1 MGPVSRRT
9 VRVAIAALLLFAP
22 PETGMA
28 QGEETLASNRD
39 QTASDPIIFGRA
51 EPIDTAIGDSYP
63 ENVIWQ
69 PFTTGAVAGGYRLTE
84 ITVSAKRHG
93 HTVSTLMYG
102 TIVEMPRPHPR
113 HRIAD
118 LGVPYLLGAPLNDL
132 NAIDSVE
139 RTLTF
144 HAPANTHL
152 SANTTYYL
160 YLRTTEKIE
169 ISSTT
174 ETALDT
180 DSHFGWTIGRALEA
194 DGIWLGQSHNFFPTA
209 ENVGR
214 SESIRMRVKG
224 VPILPE
230 VTVHALDPDTEF
242 TEGDAVAFTLVRSG
256 STTDRLTVDIGL
268 EATSTGENGIVTAEA
283 ISQTAAT
290 FAANE
295 GTATVTV
302 QTRNNETYSATPET
316 VTISLT
322 PVASATTAT
331 PRYAVGTPS
340 TAEVR
345 IADDDPAATVT
356 GVAVTSTAP
365 RYREVHGANVRD
377 VYGAGDVIEFTVTF
391 SDTVDVD
398 TSNGVPTLTFSL
410 GNADA
415 VQTSAPYAR
424 GSGTDKLVFAHAVQ
438 AADSDSN
445 GIFLLDDSNVTG
457 GALQLNGGVLGAGI
471 NGVVSTAIA
480 TRGARPGH
488 KVDGGR
494 SGPYVESLAVTS
506 TPQIMRAGETVAD
519 TYGAGEAIEFT
530 LALSEAVTVTG
541 TPHLQFSLGGTNT
554 NAGYARGSGT
564 DKLVFAYPVQS
575 SDSDG
580 DGIFVQDGEDV
591 SGNSAVVAESGEEI
605 DAVDDSADADL
616 VNPGRGTRS
625 GHRVDGSMSAFD
637 AAAVL
642 AIVRQDPTVSPTNA
656 DTLTWRVTF
665 SEDVANVDPADFVLT
680 GTTATLAVTE
690 AAASTVFDVTAS
702 GGDLA
707 ALDGTVTLGFA
718 PGQDITD
725 TADTPN
731 ALADTAP
738 TGTDERSY
746 DLDNTA
752 PTVTIEDV
760 PGTSDGPF
768 TATFAFSEAAY
779 GFTVEDIAV
788 GNGTASDFAGGDGE
802 RVFTARIAPAAAGEV
817 TVDVAADAAR
827 DEAGNGNVAGE
838 QAVSAHSP
846 APATVTGV
854 AVTSTAP
861 RYREVHG
868 ANVRD
873 VYGAGDVI
881 EFTVTFSDTVDVDT
895 TSGVPTLTFGLG
907 NADAGQTS
915 APYARG
921 SGTDKLVFAHAV
933 QAADSD
939 SNGIFLLD
947 DSNVTGGALQLNGGV
962 LGAGTGG
969 VVSTAIATR
978 GARPGHKVD
987 GGRSGPYVESL
998 AVTST
1003 PQIMRAGETV
1013 ADTYGA
1019 GEAIEFT
1026 LALSEAVTVTGT
1038 PHLQF
1043 SLGGTNTNAG
1053 YARGSGTD
1061 KLVFAYPVQS
1071 SDSDGDGIFVQ
1082 DGEDVSGNSA
1092 VVAESGEEIDAV
1104 DDSADAD
1111 LVNPGRGTRSG
1122 HRVDGSMSA
1131 FDAVAV
1137 LAIVRQDPTVSP
1149 TNADTL
1155 TWRVTFSEDVANVDP
1170 ADFVLTGTTAA
1181 PAVAEATASTVFDVT
1196 ASGGDLAALD
1206 GTVTL
1211 GFAPGQDI
1219 TDTADT
1225 PNALAATAPTG
1236 TDERSWVVDNTAPTV
1251 TIGDVPP
1258 TSDGPFTATF
1268 TFSEPVTGFAVEDIT
1283 VGNGTASAFTDTDGG
1298 TTYTATITPAAEG
1311 AVTLDVAADVAED
1324 AAANGNLAA
1333 TRKTVDHDATAP
1345 TVLSVERHDPADS
1358 PTNADSLTWRVTFS
1372 EDVANVDQSDFE
1384 VTGSTATVTGVQAVS
1399 GETGV
1404 HDVTVSGGNLA
1415 GFSGTVT
1422 LGFGSGQDIAD
1433 EAGNALAA
1441 TAPTGADE
1449 RSWVVDNTAPT
1460 VTIAAPAA
1468 ANAPF
1473 TATFT
1478 FSEPVTGFTLAD
1490 IAVGNGTASDLT
1502 GGDGDTAFTA
1512 TITPSAE
1519 GAVTLDVA
1527 ANAAEDAAG
1536 NGNVAAEQVSVTHD
1550 MTRPTVSIA
1559 APDAAN
1565 APFAATFTFSEP
1577 VTGFTLAD
1585 IAVGNG
1591 AASDLTGGDGGTTYT
1606 ATITPSAEG
1615 AVTLDVAA
1623 DAAED
1628 AAGNGNVAAE
1638 QVSVTHDMTRP
1649 TVTITA
1655 PDAANA
1661 PFAATFTFSEP
1672 VTGFTLADIAVGN
1685 GTASDFTGG
1694 DGATAYTATI
1704 TPSAEGAVTL
1714 DVAADAAEDA
1724 AGNGNVAAEQ
1734 VSVTHDMTRPTV
1746 TITAPDA
1753 ANAPFAATFTF
1764 SEPVTGFT
1772 LADIA
1777 VGNGAASD
1785 LTGGD
1790 GGTTYTATI
1799 TPAAEGAV
1807 TLDVAA
1813 DAAEDAA
1820 GNGNVAAEQVS
1831 VTHDMTRPT
1840 VTIAAPDAANAP
1852 FAATFTFSEPV
1863 TGFTLAD
1870 IAVGNGAASDLTGG
1884 DGGTTYTA
1892 TITPG
1897 AEGAVTLDVAADAAE
1912 DAAGNGNV
1920 AAEQVSVTHDMT
1932 RPTVTITAPD
1942 AAIAPFTAT
1951 FTFSEPV
1958 TGFTLADIAVG
1969 NGAASDFTG
1978 GDGGTTYT
1986 ATITPS
1992 AEGAVTLD
2000 VAADAVEDAAGNG
2013 NVAALRASTSADL
2026 TAPTVESVVRHDP
2039 AGSPTN
2045 ADSLTWRVT
2054 FSEDV
2059 ANVDQSD
2066 FAAAGTT
2073 ATLAVAEATAATVF
2087 DVTASGGDLAELNGT
2102 VTLGF
2107 ASGQDIADTAG
2118 IPVDHAT
2125 PTGADER
2132 GWVVDN
2138 AAPTVSIAAPDAANA
2153 PFAATFTFS
2162 EPVTGFTLADIAVGN
2177 GAASAFA
2184 DTDGGTTYTATI
2196 TPGAEG
2202 VVTLDVAADAAEDA
2216 AGNGN
2221 VAAEQVSVTHDMT
2234 RPTVTITAPDAANA
2248 PFTATFTFSGPVTG
2262 FVVGDITV
2270 GNGTASGFAGGDG
2283 ATAYTATIT
2292 PAAEGEVTLD
2302 VAADVAADAAA
2313 NGNLAATRRTVDY
2326 DLTAPTVLSVER
2338 HDPADSPTNADSLTW
2353 RVTFS
2358 EAVAN
2363 VDAADFAV
2371 TGSTATVTGVQA
2383 VSGET
2388 GVHDVTV
2395 SGGNLAGFS
2404 GTVTLGFAAAQNI
2417 ADEAGNALAATA
2429 PSGTD
2434 ERSWV
2439 VDNAAPTVTI
2449 GDVPPTSDG
2458 PFTATF
2464 TFSEPVTGFAVE
2476 DITVGNGT
2484 ASEFA
2489 NTETGTTW
2497 TALITPSADGEVT
2510 VDVAADVAADEAGN
2524 GSLAAEQVSS
2534 AHAAPNTPPTARD
2547 GMVTTEEDTPYP
2559 FTAGDFNFAD
2569 TDAGDTLA
2577 SVTVTQLE
2585 SAGDLEFDGADVTV
2599 GQVVPRADIDAGG
2612 LVFAPA
2618 ANANGTG
2625 YATFMFRVGDGD
2637 DESAS
2642 AYVMTVDVN
2651 AVNDA
2656 PAVANPIPDQS
2667 ATAGAAFTFTV
2678 PDDAFEDVDGDTLEH
2693 SATQGDDTAL
2703 PSWLTFTAATRTF
2716 QGTPGAGDTGT
2727 LTVKVKAE
2735 DGDGETASDQFDIV
2749 VSPPAD
2755 ATAPTVL
2762 SIVRHDPAGS
2772 PTNADSLTWRVTFS
2786 EDVANVDLSDFTAAG
2801 TTATLAVAEA
2811 TASSVFDVTA
2821 SGGDLAGLNG
2831 TVTLGFATA
2840 QDIADTSTPPNALA
2854 DTAPTGAD
2862 ERGWVVD
2869 NAAPTVSI
2877 AAPDAANAPF
2887 TATFTFSEPVTGFT
2901 LADIAVGNGTA
2912 SDLTGGDGGT
2922 TYTATITPSAEGEVT
2937 LDVAADAA
2945 EDEAGNGNVAAEQV
2959 SVTHDMTRPTVT
2971 ITAPDAANAL
2981 FTATFTFSGP
2991 VTGFALA
2998 DIAVG
3003 NGTASAFADTDG
3015 GTTYTATITP
3025 SAEGEVTVD
3034 VAADA
3039 AADAA
3044 SNGNL
3049 AATRRTVDYD
3059 VTAPTVTI
3067 TEVPET
3073 SDGPFT
3079 ATFTFS
3085 EPVTGFALGDI
3096 AVGNGMA
3103 SAFADT
3109 DGGTTYTA
3117 TITPSAE
3124 GEVTV
3129 DVAADA
3135 AEDEAGNGSAAATQA
3150 KSTYAEPN
3158 TAPTAQDSEG
3168 TTYEDVDYAPRPT
3181 EFNFTDD
3188 DGDSLH
3194 SVIVTAL
3201 PAAGKGELKI
3211 GCLNDICRTLTASD
3225 LPFSVSESSL
3235 ADGDFT
3241 YVPPGN
3247 ANGDAFA
3254 TFRFRVSDGT
3264 DESVAEYTMT
3274 IDITPVNDAPALESP
3289 IGNQSATV
3297 DESFSFT
3304 VPDDAFG
3311 DIDGDT
3317 LAYSATKGDD
3327 TALPSWLTFT
3337 AATRTFQGTPA
3348 TAGTLTVKVT
3358 VEDGDGETASD
3369 AFDIVVSPPADTT
3382 APRVLSIERHA
3393 PADSPTN
3400 ADALT
3405 WRVTFSEDV
3414 ANVDQSDFAAAGTTA
3429 TLAVTEAT
3437 AATVFDVTASGGDL
3451 AELNGT
3457 VTLGFATAQDIADTS
3472 TPPNALAD
3480 TAPTGADERGWVVD
3494 NAAPTVS
3501 IAAPDAANA
3510 PFAATFTFSEP
3521 VTGFTLADIA
3531 VGNGAAS
3538 AFADTDGGTTYTAT
3552 ITPSAEGAVTLDV
3565 AADAAEDAA
3574 GNGNVAAEQVS
3585 VTHDM
3590 TRPTVTITAP
3600 DAANAPFTATF
3611 TFSGPVTGFVVED
3624 ITVGNGTASAFTDTD
3639 GGTTYTATIT
3649 PSAEGEV
3656 TLDVAADAAA
3666 DAAANGNL
3674 AATRKTVDYD
3684 LTAPTVLS
3692 VERHDPAGSPT
3703 NADSL
3708 TWRVTFSE
3716 AVANVDAADFAV
3728 TGSTATVTGVQAVS
3742 GETGVHDV
3750 TVSGGNLAG
3759 FSGTVTLG
3767 FAAAQ
3772 NIADEAGNALAATA
3786 PSGTDE
3792 RSWVV
3797 DNTAP
3802 TVTIGDVPP
3811 TSDGPFTATFTFSEP
3826 VTGFAV
3832 EDITVGNGTASEF
3845 ANTETGTTWTALI
3858 TPSADG
3864 EVTVDVAADV
3874 AADEAGNGSLAAEQV
3889 SVTYAEPNAAP
3900 TARDGMVTTEEDTPY
3915 PFTAADFRFEDTDTG
3930 DVLDSVTVTQLESA
3944 GDLEFDGADV
3954 TVGQVVPRA
3963 DIDAGGLVFAP
3974 AANANGTGYATFMF
3988 RVGDGDDESASAYVM
4003 TVDVNAVNDPATGA
4017 PAIAG
4022 TARVGETLT
4031 ADASAIRDDADGL
4044 PALGAFAWQWLRAG
4058 DPDDAEIPGAT
4069 GTTYTLAEADE
4080 GARFRVRV
4088 RFTDLD
4094 GHAEELVSEATLA
4107 VQASMSSNQP
4117 PTAVSGTVTLAED
4130 ETYAFKEADFGFD
4143 DEDAGD
4149 TLASVRIVT
4158 LPDAG
4163 ALTLDGAA
4171 VAEDQEVPAAELAK
4185 LVYAPPADA
4194 NADGRPYASFT
4205 FRVSDGTDESADT
4218 YTMAINVTPENDAP
4232 TVANGIADQAATTG
4246 TEFTFTVPDDAF
4258 EDIDGDTLQ
4267 YSATLANDDPLPAW
4281 LTFNA
4286 TNRTFTGTPATAGTL
4301 TVKVTVEDGDGETA
4315 SDAFDI
4321 VVSPPRDATAPRVLS
4336 IVRHDPAASPTNAD
4350 SLTWRV
4356 TFSEDVANVDVA
4368 DFTAAGTT
4376 ATLAVTEATASTV
4389 FDVTASGGNL
4399 AGLNGTVTLGFAAAQ
4414 DIADT
4419 STPPNALAG
4428 TAPTGA
4434 DERSWELDNAG
4445 PALLSAAVEGTT
4457 VTLLYDEPLD
4467 AGSVPAAGDYSVSVD
4482 GTAAAPS
4489 AVALTG
4495 SQVALTL
4502 GAAPAGDVAVTVS
4515 YTVPATNPVRD
4526 RLGNEAGALS
4536 AQPVTRSLIRLAGGA
4551 GDHEGRVE
4559 VFRAGQWGTV
4569 CDDYW
4574 DNRDAD
4580 VACRMAGHEAGS
4592 VEDAGRFRR
4601 AHFGEGSLSR
4611 IWLDNLRCTGGEESL
4626 FDCPRARGIAVGEH
4640 NCRPSENVGVR
4651 CLVTGGTA
4659 PPRVTGI
4666 ELNAPPGDSWS
4677 AGETVEVTLAWS
4689 EDVTVAT
4696 PAGGEPPKLWIG
4708 FSDTA
4713 HPHGSGVVRHAVY
4726 ASGSGTAR
4734 TVFRYTLK
4742 AGYRPSDLTGATGDA
4757 WRPGLAPDYESV
4769 EVYRNSLR
4777 LRGGTIVSASGVPA
4791 ELGHR
4796 GHPEAMSQLEGPRV
4810 AAAPT
4815 ISGAGPDG
4823 RWTPGETVEVGLPF
4837 DRQVLVTTTGGT
4849 PSVEI
4854 GFLDGRKRRAAYTF
4868 GSTTHELI
4876 FAYTLTGADGDQ
4888 TAILVTPDSL
4898 APGGGLIRG
4907 WPDLEP
4913 AALGHGG
4920 SARQAGPAHVAPAGP
4935 TASFSGVPDEHDGRS
4950 AFTLGFTMSEAPEPG
4965 FSFRTVRDHL
4975 FEVTGGRIT
4984 LARRAPPG
4992 QDRAWT
4998 LTVFPGGTGAITVR
5012 MRETRSCDAS
5022 PRVCT
5027 ADGRPLA
5034 GEVVATVP
5042 GPARLSVA
5050 DAQVREGAGPL
5061 EFAVTLSRARTE
5073 PSTVRYATADGT
5085 ATAGEDYAGTSG
5097 TLAFEAGVTERTV
5110 SVPVLDDAHD
5120 EGTETLTLTL
5130 SDPAPAGHVRIADGT
5145 ATGTI
5150 ANTDPVPRAWT
5161 VRFGRTVAEQA
5172 VDAVR
5177 DRLGADRSPGFRGRL
5192 AGRPLPDG
5200 TGTAGEA
5207 ADADAAEDDPLAVPA
5222 LAEDGRRAF
5231 MALLALETGERRDAE
5246 SGSGPES
5253 SAVSADDALL
5263 GTSFELV
5270 QETGDGLSLGL
5281 WGRVARSGFT
5291 GRDGDLS
5298 LDGEATAAMLGTDWP
5313 RRDALFGLMLFR
5325 SRGAGG
5331 YDAPEGGG
5339 RIEAELSGLVPWAGR
5354 RKDGTPTFWG
5364 AAGTGRGEMTL
5375 TPGGGDPVTA
5385 GLGWS
5390 MAAAGAEGAPVTADA
5405 LGGAQVGWRADALW
5419 TRTASE
5425 AAAGLAAGSGTTS
5438 RLRLGLEATWTRA
5451 LASGATLSPRLEA
5464 GLRHDG
5470 GDAETGFGLE
5480 TGGGV
5485 RFEDSARGLSVALD
5499 GRALMLHEDG
5509 DFEDWG
5515 LAVTVGWDPRPET
5528 RLGPSVIATR
5538 GWGGASSGGVSALLD
5553 PATVPGPGG
5562 ADGGARLDLEAA
5574 WGTDLSGWRHGMVG
5588 SAYGRVAGS
5597 PDIEDLRLGWRVG
5610 PDAGHDA
5617 GLDRDFWL
5625 EPGLGGSAVIGAG
5638 LNRSRERTGTRSST
5652 GVSLA
5657 ASDGGLEAG
5666 FDMAWEW

>member
-1 MGPVSRRT
+1 
-9 VRVAIAALLLFAP
+9 
-22 PETGMA
+22 
-28 QGEETLASNRD
+28 
-39 QTASDPIIFGRA
+39 
-51 EPIDTAIGDSYP
+51 
-63 ENVIWQ
+63 
-69 PFTTGAVAGGYRLTE
+69 
-84 ITVSAKRHG
+84 
-93 HTVSTLMYG
+93 
-102 TIVEMPRPHPR
+102 
-113 HRIAD
+113 
-118 LGVPYLLGAPLNDL
+118 
-132 NAIDSVE
+132 
-139 RTLTF
+139 
-144 HAPANTHL
+144 
-152 SANTTYYL
+152 
-160 YLRTTEKIE
+160 
-169 ISSTT
+169 
-174 ETALDT
+174 
-180 DSHFGWTIGRALEA
+180 
-194 DGIWLGQSHNFFPTA
+194 
-209 ENVGR
+209 
-214 SESIRMRVKG
+214 MRVKG

-256 STTDRLTVDIGL
+256 STTDGLTVDIGL

-398 TSNGVPTLTFSL
+398 TTNGVPTLTFSL

-506 TPQIMRAGETVAD
+506 RPQIMRAGETVAD

-1003 PQIMRAGETV
+1003 PQITRAGETV

-1131 FDAVAV
+1131 FDTTA
-1137 LAIVRQDPTVSP
+1137 PTVLSIERHDPAGSP
-1149 TNADTL
+1149 TNADSL

-1170 ADFVLTGTTAA
+1170 ADFVLTGTTATL
-1181 PAVAEATASTVFDVT
+1181 AVTEAAASTVFDVT

-1219 TDTADT
+1219 TDTAGT
-1225 PNALAATAPTG
+1225 PNTLADTAPTG
-1236 TDERSWVVDNTAPTV
+1236 TDERGWVVDN
-1251 TIGDVPP
+1251 
-1258 TSDGPFTATF
+1258 
-1268 TFSEPVTGFAVEDIT
+1268 
-1283 VGNGTASAFTDTDGG
+1283 
-1298 TTYTATITPAAEG
+1298 AA
-1311 AVTLDVAADVAED
+1311 
-1324 AAANGNLAA
+1324 
-1333 TRKTVDHDATAP
+1333 
-1345 TVLSVERHDPADS
+1345 
-1358 PTNADSLTWRVTFS
+1358 
-1372 EDVANVDQSDFE
+1372 
-1384 VTGSTATVTGVQAVS
+1384 
-1399 GETGV
+1399 
-1404 HDVTVSGGNLA
+1404 
-1415 GFSGTVT
+1415 
-1422 LGFGSGQDIAD
+1422 
-1433 EAGNALAA
+1433 
-1441 TAPTGADE
+1441 
-1449 RSWVVDNTAPT
+1449 
-1460 VTIAAPAA
+1460 
-1468 ANAPF
+1468 
-1473 TATFT
+1473 
-1478 FSEPVTGFTLAD
+1478 
-1490 IAVGNGTASDLT
+1490 
-1502 GGDGDTAFTA
+1502 
-1512 TITPSAE
+1512 
-1519 GAVTLDVA
+1519 
-1527 ANAAEDAAG
+1527 
-1536 NGNVAAEQVSVTHD
+1536 
-1550 MTRPTVSIA
+1550 PTVSIA

-1577 VTGFTLAD
+1577 VTGFALAD

-1591 AASDLTGGDGGTTYT
+1591 AASDLTGGDWGTTYT
-1606 ATITPSAEG
+1606 ATITPAAEG

-1628 AAGNGNVAAE
+1628 AAGNGNVAALRA
-1638 QVSVTHDMTRP
+1638 STSADLTAP
-1649 TVTITA
+1649 TVESVVRHDPAGSPT
-1655 PDAANA
+1655 NA
-1661 PFAATFTFSEP
+1661 DSLTWRVTFSED
-1672 VTGFTLADIAVGN
+1672 VANVDNTDFTAAGTTATLAVAEATASSVFDVTASGGDLAELNGTVTLGFASGQDIAD
-1685 GTASDFTGG
+1685 T
-1694 DGATAYTATI
+1694 
-1704 TPSAEGAVTL
+1704 
-1714 DVAADAAEDA
+1714 
-1724 AGNGNVAAEQ
+1724 AGNPVDHATPTGTDERGWVVDNAA
-1734 VSVTHDMTRPTV
+1734 PTV
-1746 TITAPDA
+1746 SIAAPDA

-1840 VTIAAPDAANAP
+1840 VTITAPAAANAP

-1863 TGFTLAD
+1863 TGFALAD

-1892 TITPG
+1892 TITPA
-1897 AEGAVTLDVAADAAE
+1897 AEGAVTLDVAADAA
-1912 DAAGNGNV
+1912 
-1920 AAEQVSVTHDMT
+1920 
-1932 RPTVTITAPD
+1932 
-1942 AAIAPFTAT
+1942 
-1951 FTFSEPV
+1951 
-1958 TGFTLADIAVG
+1958 
-1969 NGAASDFTG
+1969 
-1978 GDGGTTYT
+1978 
-1986 ATITPS
+1986 
-1992 AEGAVTLD
+1992 
-2000 VAADAVEDAAGNG
+2000 EDAAGNG

-2039 AGSPTN
+2039 FASPTN

-2059 ANVDQSD
+2059 ANVDLAD
-2066 FAAAGTT
+2066 FTVAGTT

-2107 ASGQDIADTAG
+2107 ATAQDIADTSTPPNALA
-2118 IPVDHAT
+2118 DTA

-2162 EPVTGFTLADIAVGN
+2162 EPVTGFALGDIAVGN
-2177 GAASAFA
+2177 GAAS
-2184 DTDGGTTYTATI
+2184 DLTGGDGGTTYTATI

-2202 VVTLDVAADAAEDA
+2202 EVTLDVAADAAEDE

-2221 VAAEQVSVTHDMT
+2221 VAAEQASVTHDMT

-2262 FVVGDITV
+2262 FALADIAV
-2270 GNGTASGFAGGDG
+2270 GNGAASAFADTDGG
-2283 ATAYTATIT
+2283 TTYTATIT
-2292 PAAEGEVTLD
+2292 PAAEGAVTLD
-2302 VAADVAADAAA
+2302 VAADAAADAAS
-2313 NGNLAATRRTVDY
+2313 NGNLAATRKTVDY

-2338 HDPADSPTNADSLTW
+2338 HDPAGSPTNADSLTW

-2434 ERSWV
+2434 ERGWV
-2439 VDNAAPTVTI
+2439 VDNTAPTVTI

-2524 GSLAAEQVSS
+2524 GNTAAAQASS

-2569 TDAGDTLA
+2569 TDAGDTLD

-2585 SAGDLEFDGADVTV
+2585 SAGDLELDGADVTLD
-2599 GQVVPRADIDAGG
+2599 QVIPKADIDANR

-2618 ANANGTG
+2618 ENANGTG

-2642 AYVMTVDVN
+2642 AYTMTVDVN

-2656 PAVANPIPDQS
+2656 PAVANPIPDQT

-2762 SIVRHDPAGS
+2762 SIERHDPAGS

-2786 EDVANVDLSDFTAAG
+2786 EDVANVDVADFAAAG

-2821 SGGDLAGLNG
+2821 SGGDLAELNG

-2901 LADIAVGNGTA
+2901 LADIAVGNGAA

-2922 TYTATITPSAEGEVT
+2922 TYTATITPAAEGAVT
-2937 LDVAADAA
+2937 LDV
-2945 EDEAGNGNVAAEQV
+2945 
-2959 SVTHDMTRPTVT
+2959 
-2971 ITAPDAANAL
+2971 TA
-2981 FTATFTFSGP
+2981 
-2991 VTGFALA
+2991 
-2998 DIAVG
+2998 
-3003 NGTASAFADTDG
+3003 
-3015 GTTYTATITP
+3015 
-3025 SAEGEVTVD
+3025 D
-3034 VAADA
+3034 VAEDA
-3039 AADAA
+3039 AA
-3044 SNGNL
+3044 NGNL
-3049 AATRRTVDYD
+3049 AATRKTVDYD
-3059 VTAPTVTI
+3059 LTAPTVLSVERHDPAGSPTNADSLTWRVTFSEAVANVDAADFAVTGSTATVTGVQAVSGETGVHDVTVSGGNLAGFSGTVSLTLASGRDIADEAGNPVANATPTGIDERSYDLDNAAPTVTI
-3067 TEVPET
+3067 AAPAEANA
-3073 SDGPFT
+3073 PFT

-3096 AVGNGMA
+3096 AVGNGTA
-3103 SAFADT
+3103 SDLTGGDGDTAF
-3109 DGGTTYTA
+3109 TA

-3129 DVAADA
+3129 DVAANA

-3358 VEDGDGETASD
+3358 VEDGGGETASDQFDIVVNEAPNEAPAFDDDELTRSVAENAGPGTNVGAPVPAATDSDGDSPTYTMEGADEASFDFDPATRQIATKAGVDYDFEAKAMYSVTITADDGKGGTDTVAVTISLTDVAEPPDAPEPPVVTATPGSTTSLDVSWTAPANDGRPEILDYDLRHCAGSPADCTADGDFTGGPQDVTGMNATIAGLDEGATYQVQVRARNDEGDGGWSESGGGSTAVPVNTPPTAVSGTVTLAEDETYAFKEADFGFEDMDAGDELDSVKITELETVGVLELNGTDVTADQVIPKADIDAGRLTFTPAENANGTGYATFMFKVSDGTAESDDAYTMTIDVTAANDAPTVASGIADQTATAGTQFTFTVPDDAFEDIDGDTLEHSATLANDDPLPAWLTFNAATRTFEGTPATAGTLTVKVTVEDGDGETASD

-3382 APRVLSIERHA
+3382 APRVLSIERHD
-3393 PADSPTN
+3393 PAGSPTN

-3429 TLAVTEAT
+3429 TLAVAEAT

-3451 AELNGT
+3451 AEVNGT
-3457 VTLGFATAQDIADTS
+3457 VTLGFAAAQDIADTS

-3510 PFAATFTFSEP
+3510 PFTATFTFSEP

-3538 AFADTDGGTTYTAT
+3538 DLTGGDGGTTYTAT
-3552 ITPSAEGAVTLDV
+3552 ITPAAEGAVTLDV
-3565 AADAAEDAA
+3565 
-3574 GNGNVAAEQVS
+3574 
-3585 VTHDM
+3585 
-3590 TRPTVTITAP
+3590 TA
-3600 DAANAPFTATF
+3600 
-3611 TFSGPVTGFVVED
+3611 
-3624 ITVGNGTASAFTDTD
+3624 
-3639 GGTTYTATIT
+3639 
-3649 PSAEGEV
+3649 
-3656 TLDVAADAAA
+3656 DVAE

-3759 FSGTVTLG
+3759 FSGTVSLTLASG
-3767 FAAAQ
+3767 RD
-3772 NIADEAGNALAATA
+3772 IADEAGNPVANAT
-3786 PSGTDE
+3786 PTGIDE
-3792 RSWVV
+3792 RSYDL
-3797 DNTAP
+3797 DNAAP
-3802 TVTIGDVPP
+3802 TVTIAAPAEANA
-3811 TSDGPFTATFTFSEP
+3811 PFTATFTFSEP

-3832 EDITVGNGTASEF
+3832 EDITVGNGTASDL
-3845 ANTETGTTWTALI
+3845 TGGDGDTAYTATV
-3858 TPSADG
+3858 TPGAEG

-3915 PFTAADFRFEDTDTG
+3915 PFTAADFRFDDTDTG

-4017 PAIAG
+4017 PAITG

-4143 DEDAGD
+4143 DADAGD
-4149 TLASVRIVT
+4149 TLASVRIVK
-4158 LPDAG
+4158 LPGAG

-4258 EDIDGDTLQ
+4258 EDIDGDTLEH
-4267 YSATLANDDPLPAW
+4267 SATQGDDTPLPDW
-4281 LTFNA
+4281 LTFTA
-4286 TNRTFTGTPATAGTL
+4286 TNRTFTGTPTAAGTL
-4301 TVKVTVEDGDGETA
+4301 TVRVTATDGSGA
-4315 SDAFDI
+4315 SIHDDFDI
-4321 VVSPPRDATAPRVLS
+4321 AVSPPPDTTAPTVLS
-4336 IVRHDPAASPTNAD
+4336 IERHAPAASPTNAD

-4611 IWLDNLRCTGGEESL
+4611 IWLDNLRCTGDEESL

-4876 FAYTLTGADGDQ
+4876 FAYTLTGADEGQ

-5597 PDIEDLRLGWRVG
+5597 PDVEDLRLGWRVG

>member
-1 MGPVSRRT
+1 MVS
-9 VRVAIAALLLFAP
+9 P
-22 PETGMA
+22 PA
-28 QGEETLASNRD
+28 
-39 QTASDPIIFGRA
+39 
-51 EPIDTAIGDSYP
+51 DT
-63 ENVIWQ
+63 
-69 PFTTGAVAGGYRLTE
+69 
-84 ITVSAKRHG
+84 
-93 HTVSTLMYG
+93 
-102 TIVEMPRPHPR
+102 
-113 HRIAD
+113 
-118 LGVPYLLGAPLNDL
+118 
-132 NAIDSVE
+132 
-139 RTLTF
+139 
-144 HAPANTHL
+144 
-152 SANTTYYL
+152 
-160 YLRTTEKIE
+160 
-169 ISSTT
+169 
-174 ETALDT
+174 
-180 DSHFGWTIGRALEA
+180 
-194 DGIWLGQSHNFFPTA
+194 
-209 ENVGR
+209 
-214 SESIRMRVKG
+214 
-224 VPILPE
+224 
-230 VTVHALDPDTEF
+230 
-242 TEGDAVAFTLVRSG
+242 
-256 STTDRLTVDIGL
+256 
-268 EATSTGENGIVTAEA
+268 
-283 ISQTAAT
+283 
-290 FAANE
+290 
-295 GTATVTV
+295 
-302 QTRNNETYSATPET
+302 
-316 VTISLT
+316 
-322 PVASATTAT
+322 
-331 PRYAVGTPS
+331 
-340 TAEVR
+340 
-345 IADDDPAATVT
+345 
-356 GVAVTSTAP
+356 TAP
-365 RYREVHGANVRD
+365 R
-377 VYGAGDVIEFTVTF
+377 
-391 SDTVDVD
+391 
-398 TSNGVPTLTFSL
+398 
-410 GNADA
+410 
-415 VQTSAPYAR
+415 
-424 GSGTDKLVFAHAVQ
+424 
-438 AADSDSN
+438 
-445 GIFLLDDSNVTG
+445 
-457 GALQLNGGVLGAGI
+457 
-471 NGVVSTAIA
+471 
-480 TRGARPGH
+480 
-488 KVDGGR
+488 
-494 SGPYVESLAVTS
+494 
-506 TPQIMRAGETVAD
+506 
-519 TYGAGEAIEFT
+519 
-530 LALSEAVTVTG
+530 
-541 TPHLQFSLGGTNT
+541 
-554 NAGYARGSGT
+554 
-564 DKLVFAYPVQS
+564 
-575 SDSDG
+575 
-580 DGIFVQDGEDV
+580 
-591 SGNSAVVAESGEEI
+591 
-605 DAVDDSADADL
+605 
-616 VNPGRGTRS
+616 
-625 GHRVDGSMSAFD
+625 
-637 AAAVL
+637 
-642 AIVRQDPTVSPTNA
+642 
-656 DTLTWRVTF
+656 
-665 SEDVANVDPADFVLT
+665 
-680 GTTATLAVTE
+680 
-690 AAASTVFDVTAS
+690 
-702 GGDLA
+702 
-707 ALDGTVTLGFA
+707 
-718 PGQDITD
+718 
-725 TADTPN
+725 
-731 ALADTAP
+731 
-738 TGTDERSY
+738 
-746 DLDNTA
+746 
-752 PTVTIEDV
+752 
-760 PGTSDGPF
+760 
-768 TATFAFSEAAY
+768 
-779 GFTVEDIAV
+779 
-788 GNGTASDFAGGDGE
+788 
-802 RVFTARIAPAAAGEV
+802 
-817 TVDVAADAAR
+817 
-827 DEAGNGNVAGE
+827 
-838 QAVSAHSP
+838 
-846 APATVTGV
+846 
-854 AVTSTAP
+854 
-861 RYREVHG
+861 
-868 ANVRD
+868 
-873 VYGAGDVI
+873 
-881 EFTVTFSDTVDVDT
+881 
-895 TSGVPTLTFGLG
+895 
-907 NADAGQTS
+907 
-915 APYARG
+915 
-921 SGTDKLVFAHAV
+921 
-933 QAADSD
+933 
-939 SNGIFLLD
+939 
-947 DSNVTGGALQLNGGV
+947 
-962 LGAGTGG
+962 
-969 VVSTAIATR
+969 
-978 GARPGHKVD
+978 
-987 GGRSGPYVESL
+987 
-998 AVTST
+998 
-1003 PQIMRAGETV
+1003 
-1013 ADTYGA
+1013 
-1019 GEAIEFT
+1019 
-1026 LALSEAVTVTGT
+1026 
-1038 PHLQF
+1038 
-1043 SLGGTNTNAG
+1043 
-1053 YARGSGTD
+1053 
-1061 KLVFAYPVQS
+1061 
-1071 SDSDGDGIFVQ
+1071 
-1082 DGEDVSGNSA
+1082 
-1092 VVAESGEEIDAV
+1092 
-1104 DDSADAD
+1104 
-1111 LVNPGRGTRSG
+1111 
-1122 HRVDGSMSA
+1122 
-1131 FDAVAV
+1131 
-1137 LAIVRQDPTVSP
+1137 
-1149 TNADTL
+1149 
-1155 TWRVTFSEDVANVDP
+1155 
-1170 ADFVLTGTTAA
+1170 
-1181 PAVAEATASTVFDVT
+1181 
-1196 ASGGDLAALD
+1196 
-1206 GTVTL
+1206 
-1211 GFAPGQDI
+1211 
-1219 TDTADT
+1219 
-1225 PNALAATAPTG
+1225 
-1236 TDERSWVVDNTAPTV
+1236 
-1251 TIGDVPP
+1251 
-1258 TSDGPFTATF
+1258 
-1268 TFSEPVTGFAVEDIT
+1268 
-1283 VGNGTASAFTDTDGG
+1283 
-1298 TTYTATITPAAEG
+1298 
-1311 AVTLDVAADVAED
+1311 
-1324 AAANGNLAA
+1324 
-1333 TRKTVDHDATAP
+1333 
-1345 TVLSVERHDPADS
+1345 VLSIE
-1358 PTNADSLTWRVTFS
+1358 
-1372 EDVANVDQSDFE
+1372 
-1384 VTGSTATVTGVQAVS
+1384 
-1399 GETGV
+1399 
-1404 HDVTVSGGNLA
+1404 
-1415 GFSGTVT
+1415 
-1422 LGFGSGQDIAD
+1422 
-1433 EAGNALAA
+1433 
-1441 TAPTGADE
+1441 
-1449 RSWVVDNTAPT
+1449 
-1460 VTIAAPAA
+1460 
-1468 ANAPF
+1468 
-1473 TATFT
+1473 
-1478 FSEPVTGFTLAD
+1478 
-1490 IAVGNGTASDLT
+1490 
-1502 GGDGDTAFTA
+1502 
-1512 TITPSAE
+1512 
-1519 GAVTLDVA
+1519 
-1527 ANAAEDAAG
+1527 
-1536 NGNVAAEQVSVTHD
+1536 
-1550 MTRPTVSIA
+1550 
-1559 APDAAN
+1559 
-1565 APFAATFTFSEP
+1565 
-1577 VTGFTLAD
+1577 
-1585 IAVGNG
+1585 
-1591 AASDLTGGDGGTTYT
+1591 
-1606 ATITPSAEG
+1606 
-1615 AVTLDVAA
+1615 
-1623 DAAED
+1623 
-1628 AAGNGNVAAE
+1628 
-1638 QVSVTHDMTRP
+1638 
-1649 TVTITA
+1649 
-1655 PDAANA
+1655 
-1661 PFAATFTFSEP
+1661 
-1672 VTGFTLADIAVGN
+1672 
-1685 GTASDFTGG
+1685 
-1694 DGATAYTATI
+1694 
-1704 TPSAEGAVTL
+1704 
-1714 DVAADAAEDA
+1714 
-1724 AGNGNVAAEQ
+1724 
-1734 VSVTHDMTRPTV
+1734 
-1746 TITAPDA
+1746 
-1753 ANAPFAATFTF
+1753 
-1764 SEPVTGFT
+1764 
-1772 LADIA
+1772 
-1777 VGNGAASD
+1777 
-1785 LTGGD
+1785 
-1790 GGTTYTATI
+1790 
-1799 TPAAEGAV
+1799 
-1807 TLDVAA
+1807 
-1813 DAAEDAA
+1813 
-1820 GNGNVAAEQVS
+1820 
-1831 VTHDMTRPT
+1831 
-1840 VTIAAPDAANAP
+1840 
-1852 FAATFTFSEPV
+1852 
-1863 TGFTLAD
+1863 
-1870 IAVGNGAASDLTGG
+1870 
-1884 DGGTTYTA
+1884 
-1892 TITPG
+1892 
-1897 AEGAVTLDVAADAAE
+1897 
-1912 DAAGNGNV
+1912 
-1920 AAEQVSVTHDMT
+1920 
-1932 RPTVTITAPD
+1932 
-1942 AAIAPFTAT
+1942 
-1951 FTFSEPV
+1951 
-1958 TGFTLADIAVG
+1958 
-1969 NGAASDFTG
+1969 
-1978 GDGGTTYT
+1978 
-1986 ATITPS
+1986 
-1992 AEGAVTLD
+1992 
-2000 VAADAVEDAAGNG
+2000 
-2013 NVAALRASTSADL
+2013 
-2026 TAPTVESVVRHDP
+2026 RHDP

-2107 ASGQDIADTAG
+2107 ATAQDIADTSTPPNALAG
-2118 IPVDHAT
+2118 TA

-2153 PFAATFTFS
+2153 PFTATFTFS

-2177 GAASAFA
+2177 GAAS
-2184 DTDGGTTYTATI
+2184 DLTGGDGGTTYTATI
-2196 TPGAEG
+2196 TPAAEG
-2202 VVTLDVAADAAEDA
+2202 AVTLDV
-2216 AGNGN
+2216 
-2221 VAAEQVSVTHDMT
+2221 T
-2234 RPTVTITAPDAANA
+2234 
-2248 PFTATFTFSGPVTG
+2248 
-2262 FVVGDITV
+2262 
-2270 GNGTASGFAGGDG
+2270 
-2283 ATAYTATIT
+2283 
-2292 PAAEGEVTLD
+2292 
-2302 VAADVAADAAA
+2302 ADVAEDAAA
-2313 NGNLAATRRTVDY
+2313 NGNLAATRKTVDY

-2338 HDPADSPTNADSLTW
+2338 HDPAGSPTNADSLTW

-2439 VDNAAPTVTI
+2439 VDN
-2449 GDVPPTSDG
+2449 
-2458 PFTATF
+2458 
-2464 TFSEPVTGFAVE
+2464 
-2476 DITVGNGT
+2476 
-2484 ASEFA
+2484 
-2489 NTETGTTW
+2489 
-2497 TALITPSADGEVT
+2497 
-2510 VDVAADVAADEAGN
+2510 
-2524 GSLAAEQVSS
+2524 
-2534 AHAAPNTPPTARD
+2534 
-2547 GMVTTEEDTPYP
+2547 
-2559 FTAGDFNFAD
+2559 
-2569 TDAGDTLA
+2569 
-2577 SVTVTQLE
+2577 
-2585 SAGDLEFDGADVTV
+2585 
-2599 GQVVPRADIDAGG
+2599 
-2612 LVFAPA
+2612 
-2618 ANANGTG
+2618 
-2625 YATFMFRVGDGD
+2625 
-2637 DESAS
+2637 
-2642 AYVMTVDVN
+2642 
-2651 AVNDA
+2651 
-2656 PAVANPIPDQS
+2656 
-2667 ATAGAAFTFTV
+2667 
-2678 PDDAFEDVDGDTLEH
+2678 
-2693 SATQGDDTAL
+2693 
-2703 PSWLTFTAATRTF
+2703 
-2716 QGTPGAGDTGT
+2716 
-2727 LTVKVKAE
+2727 
-2735 DGDGETASDQFDIV
+2735 
-2749 VSPPAD
+2749 
-2755 ATAPTVL
+2755 
-2762 SIVRHDPAGS
+2762 
-2772 PTNADSLTWRVTFS
+2772 
-2786 EDVANVDLSDFTAAG
+2786 
-2801 TTATLAVAEA
+2801 
-2811 TASSVFDVTA
+2811 
-2821 SGGDLAGLNG
+2821 
-2831 TVTLGFATA
+2831 
-2840 QDIADTSTPPNALA
+2840 
-2854 DTAPTGAD
+2854 
-2862 ERGWVVD
+2862 
-2869 NAAPTVSI
+2869 
-2877 AAPDAANAPF
+2877 
-2887 TATFTFSEPVTGFT
+2887 
-2901 LADIAVGNGTA
+2901 
-2912 SDLTGGDGGT
+2912 
-2922 TYTATITPSAEGEVT
+2922 
-2937 LDVAADAA
+2937 
-2945 EDEAGNGNVAAEQV
+2945 
-2959 SVTHDMTRPTVT
+2959 
-2971 ITAPDAANAL
+2971 
-2981 FTATFTFSGP
+2981 
-2991 VTGFALA
+2991 
-2998 DIAVG
+2998 
-3003 NGTASAFADTDG
+3003 
-3015 GTTYTATITP
+3015 
-3025 SAEGEVTVD
+3025 
-3034 VAADA
+3034 
-3039 AADAA
+3039 
-3044 SNGNL
+3044 
-3049 AATRRTVDYD
+3049 
-3059 VTAPTVTI
+3059 TAPTVTI

-3096 AVGNGMA
+3096 AVGNGTA
-3103 SAFADT
+3103 SDLTGGDGDTAF
-3109 DGGTTYTA
+3109 TA

-3129 DVAADA
+3129 DVAANA

-3317 LAYSATKGDD
+3317 LAYSATLANDD
-3327 TALPSWLTFT
+3327 PLPSWLTFT

-3358 VEDGDGETASD
+3358 VEDGGGETASD
-3369 AFDIVVSPPADTT
+3369 QFDIVVNE
-3382 APRVLSIERHA
+3382 APNAA
-3393 PADSPTN
+3393 PAFDDDELTRSVAENAGPGTNVGAPVPAATDSDGDSPTY
-3400 ADALT
+3400 T
-3405 WRVTFSEDV
+3405 ME
-3414 ANVDQSDFAAAGTTA
+3414 
-3429 TLAVTEAT
+3429 
-3437 AATVFDVTASGGDL
+3437 
-3451 AELNGT
+3451 
-3457 VTLGFATAQDIADTS
+3457 
-3472 TPPNALAD
+3472 
-3480 TAPTGADERGWVVD
+3480 GADEASFDFDPATRQIATKAGVD
-3494 NAAPTVS
+3494 YDFEAKAMYS
-3501 IAAPDAANA
+3501 
-3510 PFAATFTFSEP
+3510 
-3521 VTGFTLADIA
+3521 
-3531 VGNGAAS
+3531 
-3538 AFADTDGGTTYTAT
+3538 
-3552 ITPSAEGAVTLDV
+3552 
-3565 AADAAEDAA
+3565 
-3574 GNGNVAAEQVS
+3574 
-3585 VTHDM
+3585 
-3590 TRPTVTITAP
+3590 VTITADDGKGGTDTVAVTISLTDVAEPP
-3600 DAANAPFTATF
+3600 DAPEPPVVTATPG
-3611 TFSGPVTGFVVED
+3611 S
-3624 ITVGNGTASAFTDTD
+3624 
-3639 GGTTYTATIT
+3639 TT
-3649 PSAEGEV
+3649 S
-3656 TLDVAADAAA
+3656 LDVSWTAP
-3666 DAAANGNL
+3666 ANDGRPEIL
-3674 AATRKTVDYD
+3674 DYD
-3684 LTAPTVLS
+3684 L
-3692 VERHDPAGSPT
+3692 RHCAGSPADCT
-3703 NADSL
+3703 ADGDFTGGPQDVTGMNATIAGLDEGA
-3708 TWRVTFSE
+3708 TYQVQVRARNDEGDGGWSE
-3716 AVANVDAADFAV
+3716 SGG
-3728 TGSTATVTGVQAVS
+3728 GSTAVPV
-3742 GETGVHDV
+3742 
-3750 TVSGGNLAG
+3750 
-3759 FSGTVTLG
+3759 
-3767 FAAAQ
+3767 
-3772 NIADEAGNALAATA
+3772 
-3786 PSGTDE
+3786 
-3792 RSWVV
+3792 
-3797 DNTAP
+3797 NT
-3802 TVTIGDVPP
+3802 PP
-3811 TSDGPFTATFTFSEP
+3811 TASNR
-3826 VTGFAV
+3826 
-3832 EDITVGNGTASEF
+3832 TVR
-3845 ANTETGTTWTALI
+3845 
-3858 TPSADG
+3858 TP
-3864 EVTVDVAADV
+3864 
-3874 AADEAGNGSLAAEQV
+3874 
-3889 SVTYAEPNAAP
+3889 
-3900 TARDGMVTTEEDTPY
+3900 EDTRY
-3915 PFTAADFRFEDTDTG
+3915 TFASTDFNFTDADSGDT
-3930 DVLDSVTVTQLESA
+3930 LDSVRITQLESA
-3944 GDLEFDGADV
+3944 GDLELDGADV
-3954 TVGQVVPRA
+3954 TLDQVIPKA
-3963 DIDAGGLVFAP
+3963 DIDANRLVFAP
-3974 AANANGTGYATFMF
+3974 AENANGTGYATFMF
-3988 RVGDGDDESASAYVM
+3988 KVSDGDDESASAYAM
-4003 TVDVNAVNDPATGA
+4003 TIDV
-4017 PAIAG
+4017 
-4022 TARVGETLT
+4022 TA
-4031 ADASAIRDDADGL
+4031 A
-4044 PALGAFAWQWLRAG
+4044 
-4058 DPDDAEIPGAT
+4058 
-4069 GTTYTLAEADE
+4069 
-4080 GARFRVRV
+4080 
-4088 RFTDLD
+4088 
-4094 GHAEELVSEATLA
+4094 
-4107 VQASMSSNQP
+4107 
-4117 PTAVSGTVTLAED
+4117 
-4130 ETYAFKEADFGFD
+4130 
-4143 DEDAGD
+4143 
-4149 TLASVRIVT
+4149 
-4158 LPDAG
+4158 
-4163 ALTLDGAA
+4163 
-4171 VAEDQEVPAAELAK
+4171 
-4185 LVYAPPADA
+4185 
-4194 NADGRPYASFT
+4194 
-4205 FRVSDGTDESADT
+4205 
-4218 YTMAINVTPENDAP
+4218 NDAP
-4232 TVANGIADQAATTG
+4232 AVANGIPNQTATVTAG
-4246 TEFTFTVPDDAF
+4246 EEFTFTVPDDTF
-4258 EDIDGDTLQ
+4258 EDIDGDTLEH
-4267 YSATLANDDPLPAW
+4267 SATKDDDTPLPDW

-4286 TNRTFTGTPATAGTL
+4286 ATREFRGTPGAGDMGTI
-4301 TVKVTVEDGDGETA
+4301 TVKVTAKDGDGETA

-4611 IWLDNLRCTGGEESL
+4611 IWLDNLRCTGDEESL

-4659 PPRVTGI
+4659 APRVTGI

-4713 HPHGSGVVRHAVY
+4713 HPQGSGVVRSAVY

-4742 AGYRPSDLTGATGDA
+4742 AGYPGATGDA

-4769 EVYRNSLR
+4769 EVHRNGLR

-5061 EFAVTLSRARTE
+5061 DFVVTLSRARTE

-5207 ADADAAEDDPLAVPA
+5207 ADADADAAEDDPLAVPA